1 MRISDDECPSSP
13 VQKRQGRWNITLT
26 GLIDN
31 DKIEETR
38 TQRKRSPSGKARHD
52 PDGEVGTHNG
62 NLLRPLCKEVR
73 LAGSAE
79 EAGSPANK
87 IEVLAQAVVS
97 RRCLNSVRPTDAKLG
112 SGNLRTLRLKAF
124 QVLCKPTGRRHFAE
138 GRSFSLVRHNRL
150 APFTQRA

>member
-26 GLIDN
+26 GFIDD

-38 TQRKRSPSGKARHD
+38 AQRKRSPSGEACHD
-52 PDGEVGTHNG
+52 PDGEVGTHNS

-73 LAGSAE
+73 LPGSVE
-79 EAGSPANK
+79 EAGSPVNK
-87 IEVLAQAVVS
+87 IEVFAQTMVS
-97 RRCLNSVRPTDAKLG
+97 RRCLDSVRPTDAKLG
-112 SGNLRTLRLKAF
+112 GSNLRTLRLKAF
-124 QVLCKPTGRRHFAE
+124 QVLGKASGRRHSAE
-138 GRSFSLVRHNRL
+138 GRNFSLERHDRL